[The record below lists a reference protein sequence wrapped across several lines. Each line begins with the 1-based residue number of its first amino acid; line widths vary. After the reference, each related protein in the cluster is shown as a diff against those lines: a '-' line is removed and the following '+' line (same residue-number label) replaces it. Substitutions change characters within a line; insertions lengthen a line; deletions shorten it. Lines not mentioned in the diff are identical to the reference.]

1 MDNILLLGKYGQLG
15 WELHR
20 SLAPLGDIVA
30 IDYPEINLLELDSL
44 VGLIRQLRP
53 KIIVNATAYTA
64 VDQAELEPEVADAI
78 NSLAPG
84 SLAELAKEN
93 HSVFIHYSTDYVFD
107 GSKGSPYVESD
118 IPNPLGVYGSS
129 KLGGEK
135 AIQDVDPAYLIFRT
149 SWVYSLRRDSFVSKV
164 LGWARAQ
171 TELRIVDDQISN
183 PTWCRTLAG
192 ATALLLAKSGKN
204 PTGWFNDR
212 RGLYHLAGD
221 GFASRL
227 DWAKMIL
234 DFDPQQE
241 QQVVASIEAAKTSDY
256 PTPAERPLF
265 SALNCD
271 KFTDTFS
278 MRLPKWQDALMLA
291 MASE

>member
-64 VDQAELEPEVADAI
+64 VDQAELEPEIAEAI

-84 SLAELAKEN
+84 ILAELAKEN
-93 HSVFIHYSTDYVFD
+93 QSVFIHFSTDYVFD
-107 GSKGSPYVESD
+107 GFKGSPYVESD

-135 AIQDVDPAYLIFRT
+135 AIQDM
-149 SWVYSLRRDSFVSKV
+149 
-164 LGWARAQ
+164 
-171 TELRIVDDQISN
+171 E
-183 PTWCRTLAG
+183 
-192 ATALLLAKSGKN
+192 
-204 PTGWFNDR
+204 
-212 RGLYHLAGD
+212 
-221 GFASRL
+221 
-227 DWAKMIL
+227 
-234 DFDPQQE
+234 
-241 QQVVASIEAAKTSDY
+241 
-256 PTPAERPLF
+256 
-265 SALNCD
+265 
-271 KFTDTFS
+271 
-278 MRLPKWQDALMLA
+278 
-291 MASE
+291 